1 MYEFS
6 GVRRTI
12 KREKF
17 VPTKKL
23 PELPKFGGKS
33 GVTKEPKFFESDEIE
48 WNVPRVGKL
57 KKTNFLNRPWLIRK
71 EKIMPED

>member
-33 GVTKEPKFFESDEIE
+33 GVTKEPKFFEHQAI
-48 WNVPRVGKL
+48 
-57 KKTNFLNRPWLIRK
+57 
-71 EKIMPED
+71 